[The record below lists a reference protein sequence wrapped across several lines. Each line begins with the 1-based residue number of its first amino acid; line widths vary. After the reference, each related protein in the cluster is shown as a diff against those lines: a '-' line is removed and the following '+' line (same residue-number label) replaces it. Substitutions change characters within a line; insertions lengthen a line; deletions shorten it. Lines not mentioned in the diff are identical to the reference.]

1 MLILKKKDL
10 SRCMLLDIVDL
21 NERKYAHSQ
30 FRTHGNFK
38 TALTQA
44 EAIETFPADVSL
56 PRTTRL

>member
-1 MLILKKKDL
+1 MLIFNK
-10 SRCMLLDIVDL
+10 REIQIL
-21 NERKYAHSQ
+21 NERKYVHSQ
-30 FRTHGNFK
+30 FWTRGNFR